1 MYTEDRHSSRTLL
14 LASLLALAFIRC
26 PTTAAQAMPGAQAMV
41 GAQAIAAVPASV
53 DVDARE
59 AARGIMT
66 AHLRLPVSAGPLT
79 LVYPKWL
86 PGRHS
91 PAGPLTSLG
100 GPRFTAAGRALPWRR
115 DAVDMFAFHLDIP
128 AGVTALEADLEILTT
143 PAPDGVVQGLETPR
157 TATESLLILEWNQL
171 VLYPA
176 GARSDDLSYRASVH
190 LPVGWKF
197 ATALQ
202 TTAAAGD
209 GAQFAPVSLTTLMDS
224 TLLAGRYFRD
234 FALGGSPAVT
244 LHIAA
249 DTPVALNMS
258 ADTQAHYRRLVRE
271 AAALFGAAHYDH
283 YDFLWALTDQIMPDG
298 LEHHQS
304 SDDRSPLR
312 ALLDDPIRR
321 AEANLLPHEY
331 VHSWNGKYRRPAGLA
346 TPDYQAP
353 MLGEMLWVY
362 EGLTEYLGD
371 VLAARS
377 GLLTEEEFRSELA
390 RDAAAMDSH
399 SAREWRSLRETTIA
413 AQLLYYQ
420 SRNWA
425 ARLRRQDDFYQES
438 ALLWLEADTL
448 IRRESGGRRSLDDFC
463 KLFYGGQSS
472 APAVIPYDF
481 DALVKALNTVQPHD
495 WAGFWNERL
504 DRLRPGA
511 PMEGLRAA
519 GWRLALNG
527 DPSIMHAAHEADD
540 RDLDL
545 RYSLGFYVD
554 DEGATI
560 GDVIPGSPADAAG
573 ASPGSHLIALDGY
586 KWSKELLHD
595 TLASPADPA
604 GVITLLVEKDDA
616 FKTLSLKYTGGE
628 RYPNLLRLPGSE
640 DLLARIAH
648 PRTAPQ

>member
-1 MYTEDRHSSRTLL
+1 MPERDRRLTGALWV
-14 LASLLALAFIRC
+14 APLLALGTIRC
-26 PTTAAQAMPGAQAMV
+26 ATATPSAATAS
-41 GAQAIAAVPASV
+41 AIV

-59 AARGIMT
+59 APRGIMT
-66 AHLRLPVSAGPLT
+66 AHLRLPVNAGPLT

-100 GPRFTAAGRALPWRR
+100 GPRFTANGRSLAWHR
-115 DAVDMFAFHLDIP
+115 DAVDMNAFSVEIP
-128 AGVTALEADLEILTT
+128 QGVTSLEADLEILTA

-171 VLYPA
+171 LLYPA
-176 GARSDDLSYRASVH
+176 GTRSDELSYQASVH
-190 LPVGWKF
+190 LPPGWKF

-202 TTAAAGD
+202 TTAVTAD
-209 GAQFAPVSLTTLMDS
+209 GARFASVSLTTLVDS

-234 FALGGSPAVT
+234 IPLGGTPAVS

-271 AAALFGAAHYDH
+271 AGELFGATHYNH

-298 LEHHQS
+298 LEHHES

-346 TPDYQAP
+346 TPNYQAP
-353 MLGEMLWVY
+353 MLDELLWVY

-371 VLAARS
+371 VLAVRS
-377 GLLTEEEFRSELA
+377 GLLTGEEFRDEFA
-390 RDAAAMDSH
+390 RIAAAMDSH
-399 SAREWRSLRETTIA
+399 SAREWRSLQDTTVS

-420 SRNWA
+420 SRAWA

-448 IRRESGGRRSLDDFC
+448 IRRQSKGRRSLDDFC
-463 KLFYGGQSS
+463 KLFYGGQNSG
-472 APAVIPYDF
+472 PRVVPYDF
-481 DALVKALNTVQPHD
+481 AAVTEALNAVQPYD
-495 WAGFWNERL
+495 WAGFWRERL

-511 PMEGLRAA
+511 PLEGLQAA
-519 GWRLALNG
+519 GWSLALTNH
-527 DPSIMHAAHEADD
+527 PSTMHAAHEADD

-545 RYSLGFYVD
+545 HYSLGFYVD

-560 GDVIPGSPADAAG
+560 GDVVPKSPADRAG
-573 ASPGSHLIALDGY
+573 ASPGSHLIAINGY

-595 TLASPADPA
+595 TLAAPADPS
-604 GVITLLVEKDDA
+604 GKITLLVQKDDM
-616 FKTLSLKYTGGE
+616 FKTLELTYSGGE
-628 RYPNLLRLPGSE
+628 RYPNLSRQAGSE
-640 DLLARIAH
+640 DLLAKIAR
-648 PRTAPQ
+648 PRAAP